1 MERYEIHTN
10 SFNKLKTVHYDIW
23 FRFEIK
29 DTRFYGGKN
38 EYKLAFFADPDQF
51 ERIKKHITD
60 NYNDVVIDKC
70 KKL

>member
-1 MERYEIHTN
+1 MKRYQICTN
-10 SFNKLKTVHYDIW
+10 SFDKLKTVYYDIRS
-23 FRFEIK
+23 RFEIQ

-38 EYKLAFFADPDQF
+38 EYKLAFFAEPNQF
-51 ERIKKHITD
+51 EQIKKHITN